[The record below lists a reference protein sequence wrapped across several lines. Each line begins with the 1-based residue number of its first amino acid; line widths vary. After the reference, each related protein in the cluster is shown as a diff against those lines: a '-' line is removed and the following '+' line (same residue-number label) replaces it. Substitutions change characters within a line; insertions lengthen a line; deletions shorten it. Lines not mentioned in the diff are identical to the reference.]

1 MHPTRR
7 GWTVA
12 ALAVVLAV
20 LAVVFA
26 RPVVLGGAVLVGAWL
41 LTQQYRFLRDL
52 EQTTDTLSI
61 VQSPAQTTVHTESEI
76 PVTLTATRETETA
89 LTLEITAGL
98 PVGARTTEP
107 ISVTLEPG
115 TERTDR
121 TRTVTWPVAG
131 RHAFD
136 AATVTA
142 TDGLFRE
149 TITTGPTP
157 TVTVEPPTPR
167 TLHVGEGGDRIAAS
181 YGTHGTERS
190 GSGIELAELREYVPG
205 DTGKQIA
212 WKATARYG
220 TPYVREYEAET
231 DRRTLLVVDHRAA
244 LGTGARTEAK
254 LDSLREV
261 ALSIAGTAR
270 RLNDPLGLVTVGD
283 GGITGR
289 TGLASPAVTHG
300 TIRRQLLDL
309 EPTATSEPPATAVSG
324 RDGLSSPPRPADRSP
339 SRIRGQKPNA
349 ASPADAQQSFGD
361 LEKGDD
367 AFSRTLRPFYADR
380 QVYREQA
387 SKDPLYDAVRTG
399 VTNAQ
404 GRLWTV
410 ICTDDS
416 RPAELRETVSFAR
429 RRGNVMVLLAPTVLY
444 EPGGLADI
452 ERAYDRYV
460 SFEEFRR
467 ELATFDNVTAL
478 EVGPADRLAA
488 ILDAGRSTGGR
499 A

>member
-1 MHPTRR
+1 MHPMRW

-52 EQTTDTLSI
+52 ERTASTLSV
-61 VQSPAQTTVHTESEI
+61 VQSPAQTTVHTETEI

-98 PVGARTTEP
+98 PVGARTAKP
-107 ISVTLEPG
+107 ISVTLDPG
-115 TERTDR
+115 SERTDR
-121 TRTVTWPVAG
+121 TRTVAWPVAG
-131 RHAFD
+131 HHAFD

-149 TITTGPTP
+149 TITMGPAP
-157 TVTVEPPTPR
+157 TMTVEPPTPR
-167 TLHVGEGGDRIAAS
+167 TLHVGKGGERVAAS

-190 GSGIELAELREYVPG
+190 GTGIELDKLREYVPG
-205 DTGKQIA
+205 DTGNQIA
-212 WKATARYG
+212 WKATARYD

-244 LGTGARTEAK
+244 LSTGTRAETK

-283 GGITGR
+283 AGITGR
-289 TGLASPAVTHG
+289 TGLALPAVTYG
-300 TIRRQLLDL
+300 AIRRQLLDL
-309 EPTATSEPPATAVSG
+309 EPTATSDAPATAVSH
-324 RDGLSSPPRPADRSP
+324 DGSLSQIHERS
-339 SRIRGQKPNA
+339 SNSA
-349 ASPADAQQSFGD
+349 APADAQQSFSD

-380 QVYREQA
+380 QVYRDRVSE
-387 SKDPLYDAVRTG
+387 DPLYDAVRTG
-399 VTNAQ
+399 TTNAQ

-467 ELATFDNVTAL
+467 ELSAFDNVTAL

-488 ILDAGRSTGGR
+488 ILDAGRSTGGH